1 MFFLRKIKVRLVSTL
16 GLPEK
21 KQKSTGDAN
30 LRRVAL
36 AMDSSPAL
44 TPRRL
49 EDAGPGP
56 ARDAVKLRSL
66 VIFWRKNTNKVM
78 SSQQSGQEKMIQK
91 WFVF

>member
-1 MFFLRKIKVRLVSTL
+1 MRKIKVRLVSTL

-21 KQKSTGDAN
+21 NQKSTGDAN

-44 TPRRL
+44 TPGRL

-56 ARDAVKLRSL
+56 ARDAVKKLRSL